1 MSTVFSTVFFGSF
14 YRKMILKACCSWFTQ
29 HIIIILILSVK
40 SLIFIEP
47 VNETKSN
54 DMKFKVNRETILG
67 SMQRVQ
73 SVVGTRTTLPVLSNV
88 LVEAKDNKVWFT
100 TTDLE
105 VSIRTGID
113 AEIEEEGLTT
123 LPVRKVFSIFRELSG
138 QMIEWD
144 TNAEHTTSIRSSS
157 SFFKIIGIADEEF
170 PPMPSFT
177 GEKKFSLEQG
187 VLEEMLRNTRYAASN
202 DETRYVLNGVL
213 MSFKDE
219 KLTVVAT
226 DGRRLAL
233 LEQELEFPKNAE
245 VDLIIPGKTADE
257 LIKNLGGEG
266 SVEIQASDNQVSF
279 EFSDLLVVS
288 KLIEGTYPNYMQ
300 VVPSQCEERISI
312 ERELLFTAVRRVSL
326 LATDKSNS
334 VRLSFLPN
342 QIEVSAVSPQV
353 GEALEIIPVK
363 YKGKKISIAFNPE
376 FLLDP
381 LRNITSDEV
390 AMEMTDDLS
399 PGVLKC
405 DLPFVYVLMPM
416 RIS

>member
-1 MSTVFSTVFFGSF
+1 
-14 YRKMILKACCSWFTQ
+14 
-29 HIIIILILSVK
+29 
-40 SLIFIEP
+40 
-47 VNETKSN
+47 
-54 DMKFKVNRETILG
+54 MKFKVNRETILG

-170 PPMPSFT
+170 PPLPSFT

-300 VVPSQCEERISI
+300 VIPSQCEERISI

-353 GEALEIIPVK
+353 GEALEVIPVK